1 MEVPMP
7 RLASGLDLTDLGA
20 RIRSERL
27 RRHLS
32 LEVLSSQS
40 GVSSSML
47 SDIERGKKVPSVLVL
62 DSIATAL
69 GTSLARLLEEE
80 QQAKVI
86 VLCHREQEVVQDPSG
101 WERRIL
107 SPVLPGIE
115 FEFMRTTILPGV
127 DAGVFLPHGTG
138 SREYIAVEEG
148 TLQLTLNGT
157 VYLLQAGDS
166 IYYAGDCQHAFA
178 NPGEKPCTYYL
189 VMEIPPSPVPHVHH
203 R

>member
-1 MEVPMP
+1 MEVPAP
-7 RLASGLDLTDLGA
+7 RLSSGLDMADLGG
-20 RIRSERL
+20 RIRLERF

-32 LEVLSSQS
+32 LESLSSQS

-69 GTSLARLLEEE
+69 GASLARLLGEE
-80 QQAKVI
+80 QHAKVI
-86 VLCHREQEVVQDPSG
+86 VLHHSEQEVIQDPSG

-107 SPVLPGIE
+107 SPVLPGVE
-115 FEFMRTTILPGV
+115 FEFMCTTIEPGV
-127 DAGVFLPHGTG
+127 DAGVFLPHATG

-148 TLQLTLNGT
+148 TLRLTLNGT
-157 VYLLQAGDS
+157 AYLLQAGDS
-166 IYYAGDCQHAFA
+166 IYYAGDCHHAFA
-178 NPGEKPCTYYL
+178 NSGEKSCTYYL
-189 VMEIPPSPVPHVHH
+189 VMEIPPSPVQQSYH

>member
-1 MEVPMP
+1 MEEPTP
-7 RLASGLDLTDLGA
+7 HLASGLDLTDLGA

-32 LEVLSSQS
+32 LESLSSHS

-69 GTSLARLLEEE
+69 GTSLARLLKEE

-86 VLCHREQEVVQDPSG
+86 VLRQREQEVVQDPSG

-107 SPVLPGIE
+107 SPVLPGLE

-127 DAGVFLPHGTG
+127 DAGVFLPHATG
-138 SREYIAVEEG
+138 SREYVAVEEG
-148 TLQLTLNGT
+148 TLQLILNGT

-178 NPGEKPCTYYL
+178 NLGEKPCTYYL
-189 VMEIPPSPVPHVHH
+189 VMEIPPSPVPHMYH

>member
-1 MEVPMP
+1 MEVPTP
-7 RLASGLDLTDLGA
+7 RLVSGLDLTDLGG

-80 QQAKVI
+80 QQAKVV
-86 VLCHREQEVVQDPSG
+86 VLRQREQEVVQDPSG

-107 SPVLPGIE
+107 SPVLPGVE

-127 DAGVFLPHGTG
+127 DAGVFLPHATG

-166 IYYAGDCQHAFA
+166 IYYAGDCQHAFV
-178 NPGEKPCTYYL
+178 NPEKKPCTYYL
-189 VMEIPPSPVPHVHH
+189 VMEISPSPVPSVHH

>member
-7 RLASGLDLTDLGA
+7 RLGSGLDLTDLGA

-69 GTSLARLLEEE
+69 GTSLARFLEEE

-86 VLCHREQEVVQDPSG
+86 VLRHREQEVVQDPSG

-166 IYYAGDCQHAFA
+166 IYYTGDCHHAFT
-178 NPGEKPCTYYL
+178 NLGEKPCTYYL